1 MHHIVPIVILVLVSS
16 IALAAAIL
24 AATGHLGEFVNALN
38 EQFSSGNQPD
48 AEESAKLPEKSS
60 DKSLEENTEKSIHQ
74 RLSHL
79 KHKRHLRQLHHQV
92 QMII

>member
-1 MHHIVPIVILVLVSS
+1 MDEETYEEVKKKKHHVVPIVILVLVSS

-38 EQFSSGNQPD
+38 EQFSAGNQPD

-60 DKSLEENTEKSIHQ
+60 DK
-74 RLSHL
+74 
-79 KHKRHLRQLHHQV
+79 
-92 QMII
+92 IIRREY